1 MEETGYGDGVWTELL
16 RVAPNPGS
24 MDNLCYSYHAK
35 GVERVGAT
43 HFDATEDLKVYLVDK
58 AEVLEMLK
66 AGAFMQVMMAA
77 PLWKFFYDLK

>member
-1 MEETGYGDGVWTELL
+1 M
-16 RVAPNPGS
+16 
-24 MDNLCYSYHAK
+24 
-35 GVERVGAT
+35 ERVGAT
-43 HFDATEDLKVYLVDK
+43 HFDATEDLKVHLVDK